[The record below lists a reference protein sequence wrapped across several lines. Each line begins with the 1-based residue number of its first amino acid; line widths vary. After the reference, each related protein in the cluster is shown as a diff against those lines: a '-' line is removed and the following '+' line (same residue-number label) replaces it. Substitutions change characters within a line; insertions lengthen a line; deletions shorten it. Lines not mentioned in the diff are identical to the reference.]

1 MTLRD
6 GTIVYDLN
14 GMSAVPWEKVPARP
28 AGRGPAAADAPKK

>member
-14 GMSAVPWEKVPARP
+14 GMSAVPWEKVPPRP
-28 AGRGPAAADAPKK
+28 AGRGAAAGDAPKK